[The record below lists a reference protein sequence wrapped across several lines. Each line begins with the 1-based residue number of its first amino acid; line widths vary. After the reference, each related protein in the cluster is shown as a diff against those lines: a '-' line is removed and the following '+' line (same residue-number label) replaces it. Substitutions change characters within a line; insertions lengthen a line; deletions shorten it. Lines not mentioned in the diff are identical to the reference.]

1 MDNMKCS
8 SATYTFISLINY
20 QYMKEVQKQYLNSF
34 IQSNNS
40 IKKNKS
46 VYFDNHET
54 RFAKN
59 KK

>member
-1 MDNMKCS
+1 MDNIKCS
-8 SATYTFISLINY
+8 SATYTFISLLNY
-20 QYMKEVQKQYLNSF
+20 QYMKEMQKQYST
-34 IQSNNS
+34 

-46 VYFDNHET
+46 VYFHNDET